1 MGEKLL
7 KKAKDEAKKRKRSG
21 HAATHTA
28 ALNQI
33 AAEHGHDDWAAYA
46 KALAAQ
52 PDPAPQLRVRLV
64 APSGE
69 AREVTSTLRHVLT
82 FQDLDEQQWREA
94 TPEERVSLV
103 LERALSMRRTKGDM
117 TPYTAELVESNV
129 PSVVV
134 PGQSVARQH
143 DQVPGAPCEPDFVVA
158 LESRESGRKETV
170 GVQLADLLEFHGI
183 DHGEWEASGQEEREL
198 LVEECALWQKRS
210 VGDLSSYYSE
220 IVSGLDYP
228 ANSARNDGPG

>member
-7 KKAKDEAKKRKRSG
+7 RKVKEVAKTRKRTG

-28 ALNQI
+28 ALKQL
-33 AAEHGHDDWAAYA
+33 AAENGYEDWAAYA

-64 APSGE
+64 SPSGE

-82 FQDLDEQQWREA
+82 FHDLDEQQWREA

-103 LERALSMRRTKGDM
+103 LESALSMRRTKGDM

-134 PGQSVARQH
+134 PGQSVARPH
-143 DQVPGAPCEPDFVVA
+143 DQVPGASGEPDFVVV
-158 LESRESGRKETV
+158 LESRESGRKEAV

-183 DHGEWEASGQEEREL
+183 DHAEWESSTQDEQEL
-198 LVEECALWQKRS
+198 LVEEVALWGKRS
-210 VGDLSSYYSE
+210 AGDLTSYFSE
-220 IVSGLDYP
+220 VVAGFGEEGESGAAP
-228 ANSARNDGPG
+228 R